1 MKFLQ
6 NMDSDDDGYLY
17 ECLQQ
22 EEKMIGV
29 GDPLLFTRPDG
40 LPMAFENLDFDYTVK
55 NIIEEH
61 GGIVVDSVNEAFKE
75 NTIKIC
81 SHEST
86 ALHVTEDAFDN
97 LFIHDSLKNHNIV
110 DLNNY
115 RLTKSGRFD
124 KFDYD
129 PIDIL
134 FGYTGW
140 NEIKPSDEEEGKVKE
155 SQTDLNI
162 ESRERDDTFEYC
174 ELGEAGSL
182 KTEDQLWEGRE
193 PHQVYVSQDPEEG
206 PLRDFETMKEGTE
219 NQHDSEA
226 SDVPTFVKSLIQG
239 KLM

>member
-1 MKFLQ
+1 
-6 NMDSDDDGYLY
+6 MDSDDDGYLC

-97 LFIHDSLKNHNIV
+97 LFIHDSFIKKSLWTHVK
-110 DLNNY
+110 Y
-115 RLTKSGRFD
+115 STKS
-124 KFDYD
+124 
-129 PIDIL
+129 L
-134 FGYTGW
+134 
-140 NEIKPSDEEEGKVKE
+140 
-155 SQTDLNI
+155 
-162 ESRERDDTFEYC
+162 
-174 ELGEAGSL
+174 
-182 KTEDQLWEGRE
+182 
-193 PHQVYVSQDPEEG
+193 
-206 PLRDFETMKEGTE
+206 
-219 NQHDSEA
+219 
-226 SDVPTFVKSLIQG
+226 VKSHLNQKNM
-239 KLM
+239 KLMKMNF